1 VASGALSVP
10 GRSQTRPWDALCLG
24 LNATDHLCLIPQ
36 RPAWGG
42 KLRMSR
48 LATMG
53 GGQAATAA
61 CCLARL
67 GHCVAYAGVCG
78 DDDAGRQAAPWL
90 RELGVEPRGLKVKPG
105 TQSQQAFI
113 MVEQE
118 GGERTIVWSR
128 DEACHLGPEDL
139 DPGLIAGCRVLHL
152 DGHFWQASLKAA
164 ELARAAGAIVSLDA
178 ERVFE
183 GTAQLVSRCQVV
195 VGCQD
200 FAQRLMGIEEPR
212 RALLALAGLG
222 PAWVG
227 RTLGPQG
234 AELLVKGQYYRHP
247 GFAVQAVDTTG
258 AGDVFH
264 GAFCYAVLQR
274 MSISEA
280 LDFSNAMAALNC
292 TALGAR
298 GGIRSFEEA
307 HMLMRR
313 AERRSHPDFAA
324 GAARMI

>member
-1 VASGALSVP
+1 MASGALSVP

-258 AGDVFH
+258 AGDLWASGFLYGLVEGYPLEKCGELGSACGYEVCQVV
-264 GAFCYAVLQR
+264 GASIPDDGWQR
-274 MSISEA
+274 
-280 LDFSNAMAALNC
+280 
-292 TALGAR
+292 
-298 GGIRSFEEA
+298 IRKILEKS
-307 HMLMRR
+307 RK
-313 AERRSHPDFAA
+313 
-324 GAARMI
+324 